1 VVFGASFLV
10 LLIPYSSRNVV
21 VGEQNSL
28 QPCCKSTSLQFPRIF
43 LESGPLSDIKTSVN
57 VIKEVGLILKT
68 TRALQTRVFAAELA
82 LFAISGV
89 QFGTDILG

>member
-1 VVFGASFLV
+1 LWGKKILCSRAVNPQVCSFLA
-10 LLIPYSSRNVV
+10 S
-21 VGEQNSL
+21 
-28 QPCCKSTSLQFPRIF
+28 
-43 LESGPLSDIKTSVN
+43 LSDIKTSVN